1 VPLVSQGELIGMIN
15 LGPRRSEQDYSTD
28 DKRLLGTL
36 ATQAAPAL
44 RVAQMA
50 RQQQAEARQRERY
63 EQELR
68 VASVV
73 QQTLLPQDV
82 PTLEGWKI
90 ATHWQP
96 ARAVSGDFYDFI
108 HFPDGRMG
116 FIVADVTDKGIPAAL
131 VMATS
136 RSVVR
141 TAAEQ
146 LVAPGAVL
154 ELANNLLYPN
164 MPSKM
169 FVTCLY
175 ALLDPATGVLC
186 YANAGHNPPYQH
198 TADGGNVRE
207 LFARGMPLGLMPDMP
222 YEEKQAIIAPGD
234 SVVMYSDGLIEAHNP
249 QGEMFGYP
257 RLHELMALPEC
268 GDALIHCMLDELHGF
283 TGSDWEQEDDVTF
296 VTIDRLIPEQPHA
309 QQEAAQILAA
319 FGLPSRSGE
328 EKQAMQRVAVAVEPL
343 GLEANR
349 LERLK
354 TAVAEAVMNAMEHG
368 NRYQQDLLVEIEV
381 LAWPD
386 RLVVRIL
393 DQGGETPIATKEAP
407 DLEAKLDGLQSPRG
421 WGLFLI
427 RNMVDEMHTR
437 TDGEHHIVEL
447 VLMR

>member
-1 VPLVSQGELIGMIN
+1 LI
-15 LGPRRSEQDYSTD
+15 S
-28 DKRLLGTL
+28 
-36 ATQAAPAL
+36 
-44 RVAQMA
+44 
-50 RQQQAEARQRERY
+50 
-63 EQELR
+63 
-68 VASVV
+68 
-73 QQTLLPQDV
+73 
-82 PTLEGWKI
+82 
-90 ATHWQP
+90 
-96 ARAVSGDFYDFI
+96 
-108 HFPDGRMG
+108 
-116 FIVADVTDKGIPAAL
+116 
-131 VMATS
+131 
-136 RSVVR
+136 
-141 TAAEQ
+141 
-146 LVAPGAVL
+146 
-154 ELANNLLYPN
+154 
-164 MPSKM
+164 
-169 FVTCLY
+169 
-175 ALLDPATGVLC
+175 
-186 YANAGHNPPYQH
+186 
-198 TADGGNVRE
+198 
-207 LFARGMPLGLMPDMP
+207 
-222 YEEKQAIIAPGD
+222 
-234 SVVMYSDGLIEAHNP
+234 
-249 QGEMFGYP
+249 
-257 RLHELMALPEC
+257 
-268 GDALIHCMLDELHGF
+268 
-283 TGSDWEQEDDVTF
+283 
-296 VTIDRLIPEQPHA
+296 EQPHA